1 MIGQMIRNIG
11 ALTNTIATITAT
23 QSNRST
29 RITFQLNTG
38 RFFGTYS
45 MTFGGGLLIDNL
57 IPDGPASGPRE
68 RGSVRRSFG
77 TLCQVVFTNWSNRS
91 SRLAGPLKPRDHP

>member
-45 MTFGGGLLIDNL
+45 MTFGWRLLIGNL
-57 IPDGPASGPRE
+57 IPGWPASGPRGGGAFDA
-68 RGSVRRSFG
+68 RLAFCVRRIHQLERPIS
-77 TLCQVVFTNWSNRS
+77 LS
-91 SRLAGPLKPRDHP
+91 SGPLKPIAGP